1 MIEQKVE
8 QKVDTDVVDD
18 TDYHVCKRQKNQIG
32 NWPLDAM
39 LECILVASAKSA
51 SLYLFVFFYRFA
63 LVE

>member
-1 MIEQKVE
+1 M
-8 QKVDTDVVDD
+8 TLS
-18 TDYHVCKRQKNQIG
+18 YHVWRQKNQIG